1 MLIPSPAAVPSTTT
15 VADAAPALVPGGQV
29 GRLTRWIAL
38 AVIFFLADAIQL
50 LFLLPDR
57 TGELFAWAIDVQTTS
72 FVLAA
77 AYVAGAYFFIRVVMV
92 DSWHRVAA
100 GFPAVIVFVWGAA
113 GATALHLDRFNHD
126 ALSFAAWAGI
136 YAVAPVGLP
145 LLYLA
150 RRRAARAAVR
160 RHAAAGPP
168 AAGRRR
174 RRRRARRPRRLR
186 RSRRSTIDV
195 WPWSLTP
202 LTARIVA
209 TVMALFGSL
218 WVSVALSRRHDG
230 RAHPARV
237 ARPRPRVPADRRR
250 PRVRRHRLDQPARRG
265 PGRRRRGDGAGRRL
279 PWRGAEGVRFQGVPG
294 WFGDPREPR
303 LDPMV
308 WPNCHRTAEQPRARH
323 RRPVRAGPERA
334 HGDAR
339 VAPSENG
346 VPHVQ
351 QETCRHASWSPAR

>member
-1 MLIPSPAAVPSTTT
+1 MLIPSPAAVTTIP
-15 VADAAPALVPGGQV
+15 VASPTLAPGGQV

-113 GATALHLDRFNHD
+113 GATALHLDRFNHE
-126 ALSFAAWAGI
+126 ALSFVAWAGI

-145 LLYLA
+145 LLFVA
-150 RRRAARAAVR
+150 RRRAARLPFADT
-160 RHAAAGPP
+160 PLP
-168 AAGRRR
+168 GRRLLGGVG
-174 RRRRARRPRRLR
+174 AAIVLVAVLAFALPQVA
-186 RSRRSTIDV
+186 IDFS
-195 WPWSLTP
+195 PWTLTP

-218 WVSVALSRRHDG
+218 WVSVALHGGETAARIPLEAHGLGLVFLLIAAG
-230 RAHPARV
+230 RGHADIDWTNPLAAVLV
-237 ARPRPRVPADRRR
+237 AGVAAMALVDA
-250 PRVRRHRLDQPARRG
+250 VTLARR
-265 PGRRRRGDGAGRRL
+265 
-279 PWRGAEGVRFQGVPG
+279 
-294 WFGDPREPR
+294 
-303 LDPMV
+303 
-308 WPNCHRTAEQPRARH
+308 
-323 RRPVRAGPERA
+323 
-334 HGDAR
+334 
-339 VAPSENG
+339 
-346 VPHVQ
+346 
-351 QETCRHASWSPAR
+351 